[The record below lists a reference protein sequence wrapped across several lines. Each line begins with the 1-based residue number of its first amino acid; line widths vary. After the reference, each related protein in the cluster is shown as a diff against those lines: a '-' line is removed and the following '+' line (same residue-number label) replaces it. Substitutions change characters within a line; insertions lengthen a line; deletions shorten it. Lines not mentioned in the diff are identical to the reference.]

1 MLTALAERPTLPTF
15 PAWLDALLEVPPDVT
30 TDWPL
35 LATPVPTGFPAPA
48 DDRVERHLS
57 LDEHLIHN
65 PGSTFLMRVQG
76 DDWWEQGIHH
86 GDLLVVDRAIPP
98 STGSWVVAVLKGEFA
113 LRRVGRNAQ
122 GRRVLQSACPEVPDR
137 LLSGQ
142 PDCQIWG
149 VVRWAIHRLWPG
161 RLSS

>member
-1 MLTALAERPTLPTF
+1 MGAAVAETLSLKACCPSWTPELDPT
-15 PAWLDALLEVPPDVT
+15 PPVASG
-30 TDWPL
+30 WPL
-35 LATPVPTGFPAPA
+35 LATPVPAGFPAPA
-48 DDRVERHLS
+48 DDQVERHLS

-98 STGSWVVAVLKGEFA
+98 STGSWVVAVLEGEFA
-113 LRRVGRNAQ
+113 LRRVGRNVQ